1 MKREISGWK
10 LIFDTSFYKTLQM
23 KTLDIIISQI
33 LDIDQKFN
41 PNKIKGIIIT
51 YTIFVAFEFWF
62 TAKENCNI

>member
-1 MKREISGWK
+1 
-10 LIFDTSFYKTLQM
+10 M

-62 TAKENCNI
+62 TAKENCKI